1 MRRKFIDSWEVEA
14 RDRAETLRIAL
25 AGLLELRQ
33 KLKMGE
39 VDPKEFFERI
49 DASLAEATSE
59 REWAP
64 DWATRA
70 TGRIAPQALPAFAVF
85 ADCLMRLAGATELF
99 ARSLAVLFMSP
110 DPEGVITPGEPDV
123 RLAASGIDVA
133 QDVATMALGMIHDTP
148 AIRRKH
154 EKMVQT
160 TLQGLTETSK
170 PMVALITP
178 VSARFSELADEYRRK
193 GYDITGGRN

>member
-1 MRRKFIDSWEVEA
+1 
-14 RDRAETLRIAL
+14 
-25 AGLLELRQ
+25 
-33 KLKMGE
+33 
-39 VDPKEFFERI
+39 
-49 DASLAEATSE
+49 
-59 REWAP
+59 
-64 DWATRA
+64 
-70 TGRIAPQALPAFAVF
+70 
-85 ADCLMRLAGATELF
+85 
-99 ARSLAVLFMSP
+99 MSP

-193 GYDITGGRN
+193 GYDITGGGNERSGGPPVRSMSGGPVCACVSIPELGRTGPSPKVPYGVRTWVKFLA